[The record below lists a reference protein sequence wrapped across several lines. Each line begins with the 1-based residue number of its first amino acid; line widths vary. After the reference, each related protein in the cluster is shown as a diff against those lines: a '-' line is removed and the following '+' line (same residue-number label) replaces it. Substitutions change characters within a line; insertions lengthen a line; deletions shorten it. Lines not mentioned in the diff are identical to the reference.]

1 MEPSNGPLTDLLK
14 QTAEG
19 VPHYRLWFLC
29 AEPELSD
36 PGLLFAG
43 LFFSIVLCDL
53 FTLRS
58 IRSSCVEKQGLYG
71 FYFPSVG
78 VCHSFFKGL
87 LPGRYIG
94 HFQFVLKS
102 FTRVLTR
109 AAEFFQGCCV
119 LMKVVRTLAAIVTR
133 ICSKLCNMSFPN
145 TVAENKFP
153 DKKPGTHT

>member
-1 MEPSNGPLTDLLK
+1 M
-14 QTAEG
+14 
-19 VPHYRLWFLC
+19 
-29 AEPELSD
+29 
-36 PGLLFAG
+36 
-43 LFFSIVLCDL
+43 
-53 FTLRS
+53 
-58 IRSSCVEKQGLYG
+58 EKQGLYG

-78 VCHSFFKGL
+78 VCHSFYKGL

-94 HFQFVLKS
+94 HFQFVLKG

-119 LMKVVRTLAAIVTR
+119 LMKVVRTLTAIVTR

-145 TVAENKFP
+145 TVAENKLP